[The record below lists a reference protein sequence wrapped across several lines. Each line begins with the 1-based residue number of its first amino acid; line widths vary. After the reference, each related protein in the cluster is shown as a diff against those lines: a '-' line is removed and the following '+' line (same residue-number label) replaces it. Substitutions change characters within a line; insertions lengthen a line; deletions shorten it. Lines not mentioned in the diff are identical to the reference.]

1 MLITI
6 RYYAAACAAA
16 GVESETREVPDGA
29 TLAAVLDL
37 LRDGDRSPTREPG
50 TPPLA
55 DVLRRCSYLVNEV
68 AAKDPNRRLGEGD
81 LLDVLPPFAG
91 G

>member
-1 MLITI
+1 MVITI

-29 TLAAVLDL
+29 TLAGVLDL
-37 LRDGDRSPTREPG
+37 LRNGGATPAQGPG
-50 TPPLA
+50 TPTLA

-68 AAKDPNRRLGEGD
+68 AAKDLNRRLAEGD